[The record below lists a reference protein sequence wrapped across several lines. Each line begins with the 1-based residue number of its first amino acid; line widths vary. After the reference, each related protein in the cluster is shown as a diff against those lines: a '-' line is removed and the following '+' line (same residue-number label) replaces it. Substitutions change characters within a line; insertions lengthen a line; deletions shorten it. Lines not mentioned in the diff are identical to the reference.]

1 LSSDA
6 STLDAPAPT
15 AQVPRGPNRR
25 RRTSRVSVGPARLTG
40 NALVW
45 AFVLFNLSIFA
56 FLLVASFRTTA
67 EIFDRPWGLPT
78 TLHLENWVRAWTESG
93 FARATVN
100 TVVLALAG
108 AGTATAVSAPAAY
121 VLSRVRSRAAGPLSV
136 FFVLGLGIPAHVTVI
151 PLFAMMAD
159 LGLVNS
165 LFGLYVLYSATHV
178 PFTVFLLTGFF
189 RSLPA
194 EIEEAAALDGASPLR
209 SFWQIM
215 LPLARSGIITVLVL
229 NIISIWNETLLGLVF
244 LQSVEKY
251 TLSLALLN
259 FMSSMQFSGADYG
272 GLFAGVCIL
281 VIPMTLLYVWFGR
294 RLVEGITMGSGK

>member
-1 LSSDA
+1 
-6 STLDAPAPT
+6 
-15 AQVPRGPNRR
+15 
-25 RRTSRVSVGPARLTG
+25 
-40 NALVW
+40 VW
-45 AFVLFNLSIFA
+45 ALVLFNLLIFT

-67 EIFDRPWGLPT
+67 EIFAAPWGLPT
-78 TLHLENWVRAWTESG
+78 TLHVENWVRAWTESG
-93 FARATVN
+93 FARATLN
-100 TVVLALAG
+100 TVCLAVAG
-108 AGTATAVSAPAAY
+108 ALTATAVSAPAAY
-121 VLSRVRSRAAGPLSV
+121 MLSRANTRSAGPLSV
-136 FFVLGLGIPAHVTVI
+136 FFVVGLGISAHVTVI

-159 LGLVNS
+159 IGLVNN

-194 EIEEAAALDGASPLR
+194 EIEEAAALDGASAWR

-215 LPLARSGIITVLVL
+215 LPLARSGIITVLIL
-229 NIISIWNETLLGLVF
+229 NIISIWNETL
-244 LQSVEKY
+244 
-251 TLSLALLN
+251 LALLN

-281 VIPMTLLYVWFGR
+281 VIPMLLLYLWFGR